1 MNLNRTS
8 LAVLRLA
15 YRLGYGLRGV
25 LPKQTSK
32 AFGSRGNSEVQTIE
46 KIYVINLDRE
56 HDRWSRIQNEL
67 KRVRDRNGDDLLS
80 LTERHVAVDARSF
93 LQDPADD
100 AEVHPF
106 YTLADQLFVE
116 PQPRALP
123 SRFELEAPIR
133 MSRAEI
139 AVARSHIQVWRR
151 VAQGTQSHAL
161 ILEDDIWFH
170 PDFARQLDEA
180 WNDVANDE
188 TADADLFYVSYVEAT
203 GGAPKQ
209 LISSHVFSPERGLW
223 YLSGYILSKKG
234 AKKLLGLLPCRGPID
249 LWINQQFSKLN
260 VFATSRSVVLQRK
273 DTTTSNSYSILPA
286 LSTIGAINSEGA
298 ALFNIRPPDLPVFA
312 FGPANSGQSSLAMAL
327 SMLGYRCCS
336 DLKELP
342 RHELTSLRNGSSD
355 RIFGAY
361 VNIGC
366 LEEMVNDLR
375 SRFPEAKFI
384 VTGTPNGSAS
394 EIAQGFLSR
403 LSGTDVILLD
413 PGNARA
419 WQTLCEH
426 LRCVPP
432 MCPFPKVTDLGQR
445 PIIEPPSQSQK
456 RVRTKWDPSPWIVES
471 KHTAWAGIQ
480 IAARSP
486 EGERSWNKVDDGA
499 GGFDPLRWTS
509 RSDTFTGNLALF
521 RSQNVEKDAL
531 GGATIRVLREDLG
544 VRQFSAGALSSLSE
558 SLFGRFEATFQASD
572 VPGVITGFFLHRNSP
587 HQEIDVEILGN
598 RPNRMLVNVFY
609 NPGAEGTKFDYGY
622 RGCPSYIDLGF
633 DASKGMHRYAIEWSP
648 DEIRWLVD
656 DIVVHRRVVW
666 DPTPIPHLPMRLH
679 FNAWPSRAHALAG
692 RLNPRRLPAMV
703 KVQSIRVRANY
714 PSTHEEEHQ
723 FLPSTHDSEISGISP

>member
-15 YRLGYGLRGV
+15 YRLGYGFRGV

-67 KRVRDRNGDDLLS
+67 QRVRDRNGDDLLS
-80 LTERHVAVDARSF
+80 LTERHVAVDARGF
-93 LQDPADD
+93 HLDPADD

-116 PQPRALP
+116 PQPRTLP

-139 AVARSHIQVWRR
+139 AVARSHIQVWKR

-170 PDFARQLDEA
+170 PDFARQLDQA

-188 TADADLFYVSYVEAT
+188 TTEADLFYVSYVEAK

-223 YLSGYILSKKG
+223 YLSGYILSKEG
-234 AKKLLGLLPCRGPID
+234 ARKLLSLLPCRGPVD
-249 LWINQQFSKLN
+249 LWINHQFSELN
-260 VFATSRSVVLQRK
+260 VFATSRSVVRQRK
-273 DTTTSNSYSILPA
+273 DTATSNSYSVLPA
-286 LSTIGAINSEGA
+286 LSNIGAINSEAA
-298 ALFNIRPPDLPVFA
+298 ALFSIRPPQLPVFA
-312 FGPANSGQSSLAMAL
+312 FGSANSGQSSLAMAL

-342 RHELTSLRNGSSD
+342 RHELTSLRNGSSN

-361 VNIGC
+361 VNVGC
-366 LEEMVNDLR
+366 LEEMADDLR
-375 SRFPEAKFI
+375 RKFPEAKFI
-384 VTGTPNGSAS
+384 VTGTLNDSAC
-394 EIAQGFLSR
+394 EITQGFLSR

-413 PGNARA
+413 PGSARA

-432 MCPFPKVTDLGQR
+432 MYPFPMVADLGQR
-445 PIIEPPSQSQK
+445 HIIEPPSQSQK

-471 KHTAWAGIQ
+471 KHTTWAGIQ
-480 IAARSP
+480 IAARPP
-486 EGERSWNKVDDGA
+486 ESERSWEKVDDGA
-499 GGFDPLRWTS
+499 DGFDPLRWTS

-521 RSQNVEKDAL
+521 RSRNVERDAL

-544 VRQFSAGALSSLSE
+544 VRQFSAGALTSLSE
-558 SLFGRFEATFQASD
+558 SLFGRFEATFQASN

-587 HQEIDVEILGN
+587 HQEIDIEIPGN
-598 RPNRMLVNVFY
+598 MPNRMLVNVFY

-622 RGCPSYIDLGF
+622 RGCPSYIELGF
-633 DASKGMHRYAIEWSP
+633 DASMGMHRYAVEWSP
-648 DEIRWLVD
+648 DEIRWFVD
-656 DIVVHRRVVW
+656 DMLVHRRVVW

-703 KVQSIRVRANY
+703 KVQSIRVRANC
-714 PSTHEEEHQ
+714 PSAHEEEHRL
-723 FLPSTHDSEISGISP
+723 LPCTHDSAISGISP